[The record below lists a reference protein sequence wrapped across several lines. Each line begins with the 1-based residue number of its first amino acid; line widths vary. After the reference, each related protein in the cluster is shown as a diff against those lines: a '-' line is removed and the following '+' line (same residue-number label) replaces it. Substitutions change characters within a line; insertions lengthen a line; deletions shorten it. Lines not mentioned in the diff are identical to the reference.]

1 MIGVLQLINPKEPEP
16 DQVRSFDQNV
26 QQMIE
31 SFSSLAVAALEA
43 YIHEQSLKLQIQ
55 QLRIEIDEV
64 KRQKHL
70 SEIVDTDFFQN
81 LQVKA
86 RNLRSRHAHSR
97 SASENKPDNE
107 PT

>member
-1 MIGVLQLINPKEPEP
+1 VIGVLQLINAKEPET
-16 DQVRSFDQNV
+16 DQVCFFDQNM
-26 QQMIE
+26 QQMME

-43 YIHEQSLKLQIQ
+43 YIREQSLKLQIQ

-64 KRQKHL
+64 KRQKHV
-70 SEIVDTDFFQN
+70 SEIVDSDFFQD